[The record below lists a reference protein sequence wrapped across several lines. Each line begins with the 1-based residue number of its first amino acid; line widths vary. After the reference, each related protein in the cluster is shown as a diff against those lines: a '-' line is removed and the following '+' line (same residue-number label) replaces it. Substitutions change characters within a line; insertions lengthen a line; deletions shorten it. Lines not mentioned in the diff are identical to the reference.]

1 MHLLYKN
8 SILLFYCVVLFVN
21 TRLKQFSKTVMI
33 AAISPADIN
42 YDETL
47 STLRYADRAKQI
59 KNTVLINEDPMESLI
74 RELKAENERLKKA
87 LNSTELPS
95 SVVVK
100 GLTPKEIEDLKNQM
114 RKEMMEQMETNLATI
129 EAQNQAAFDE
139 KVCYL

>member
-74 RELKAENERLKKA
+74 RELKV
-87 LNSTELPS
+87 SMSQTFICI
-95 SVVVK
+95 V
-100 GLTPKEIEDLKNQM
+100 
-114 RKEMMEQMETNLATI
+114 
-129 EAQNQAAFDE
+129 
-139 KVCYL
+139 